1 MDRMMKILPIKIFV
15 FVQQVMVTTMVTLIA
30 EEAMG
35 TMSAIMETPE
45 TFRATSVSTDIN
57 IQN

>member
-1 MDRMMKILPIKIFV
+1 MKILPIKIFV